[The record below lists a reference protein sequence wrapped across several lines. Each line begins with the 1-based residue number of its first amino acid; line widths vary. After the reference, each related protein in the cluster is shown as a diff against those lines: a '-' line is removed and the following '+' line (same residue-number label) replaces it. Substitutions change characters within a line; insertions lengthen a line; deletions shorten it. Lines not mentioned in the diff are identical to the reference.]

1 MSEDQLE
8 DYLDDRDNYSTKEW
22 KFKPSKNWAVPFVTG
37 HKYKIHWGVTGIDF
51 ETMRWSVS

>member
-8 DYLDDRDNYSTKEW
+8 DYLDDRNNYSTKEW

-37 HKYKIHWGVTGIDF
+37 HKYKIHWGLTGIDF
-51 ETMRWSVS
+51 EKM